1 MSVCPSTTV
10 DPVDTRQQI
19 QNTKLHSH
27 KVLCTRTNT
36 HINQLINKPTKTRTK
51 PSLPKHYS
59 LHETIIL
66 LLLLQLNVLRLLK
79 EVLNTFGNFCQSC
92 WLPVAA
98 KHTDHMFFSYIF
110 FFLNNPLG
118 LPGFILLFNMHILRF
133 ILFFYYFWR
142 KNAANSLLHF
152 TRRLGPND
160 PKCWMLLLNWWK
172 LNENRAKRFG
182 VIIIWQLNSV
192 VNHLDK
198 Q

>member
-19 QNTKLHSH
+19 QNTKIHSH

-133 ILFFYYFWR
+133 ILFFLKKKCGEFTSSFYTTTWTER
-142 KNAANSLLHF
+142 PEMLNAFVEL
-152 TRRLGPND
+152 
-160 PKCWMLLLNWWK
+160 MEVEWK
-172 LNENRAKRFG
+172 QSKEVWGNHNMTAKQCCQPFR
-182 VIIIWQLNSV
+182 
-192 VNHLDK
+192 
-198 Q
+198 